1 MTIPQTLEPKV
12 AADYAATHGK
22 SRLLNSLADRG
33 LILNTWQSNE
43 LCCPGNRGMGKT
55 TLGYVRL
62 AEEMRVST
70 TTRRCQNIIKIATDT
85 DYTQYDPDAYGHHR
99 RQQFVS
105 GFVEFLETYYTAE
118 FTGIEIIHG
127 TGITAAAV
135 TTKSESRR
143 WWECN

>member
-1 MTIPQTLEPKV
+1 
-12 AADYAATHGK
+12 
-22 SRLLNSLADRG
+22 
-33 LILNTWQSNE
+33 
-43 LCCPGNRGMGKT
+43 MGKT

-127 TGITAAAV
+127 TGITAVVAS
-135 TTKSESRR
+135 KSEPRR